1 MRTIVTYIAAILFIS
16 IYVAKGVVTTVPQLS
31 KSVFTSQ
38 VLDITDTETEN
49 TESKKEAESKVLYI
63 NNDFFSWNELP
74 VSIPSIKNLPAPQ
87 SVNKLICRSIPT
99 PPPEL

>member
-1 MRTIVTYIAAILFIS
+1 MRSLITYIAAILFIA
-16 IYVAKGVVTTVPQLS
+16 IYVAKGVVTTIPQLS
-31 KSVFTSQ
+31 KDVLTSQ

-49 TESKKEAESKVLYI
+49 SESKKEAEPKALYI

-74 VSIPSIKNLPAPQ
+74 VSIKSINNLTAPASFNQ
-87 SVNKLICRSIPT
+87 LICRSIPT

>member
-1 MRTIVTYIAAILFIS
+1 MRSLITYIAAILFIT

-31 KSVFTSQ
+31 KQVFTSQ
-38 VLDITDTETEN
+38 VLDVTDTETEN
-49 TESKKEAESKVLYI
+49 SESKKEAEPKALYI

-74 VSIPSIKNLPAPQ
+74 ISIPSINNLPAPVF
-87 SVNKLICRSIPT
+87 VNKLICRSIPT